1 MITFLPIVSVI
12 VSVFVE
18 ICTGKRIQHSIAL
31 VCYKKHLI
39 HIILLCCGEAVTL
52 PVTFIMLPSL
62 PRCIGRLSL
71 HGSQPTQ
78 SSSRRLPAHATI
90 LECMPRSS

>member
-1 MITFLPIVSVI
+1 MITLLPIVSVI

-18 ICTGKRIQHSIAL
+18 IFTGKRIQYSIAL
-31 VCYKKHLI
+31 VCHKKHLI
-39 HIILLCCGEAVTL
+39 HIVLLCCGEAVTL
-52 PVTFIMLPSL
+52 PVTFVMLPSL

-71 HGSQPTQ
+71 HGSQPIQ
-78 SSSRRLPAHATI
+78 SSSRRSPAHATI